1 MNRVAAIVGC
11 CGVFSSGALGQDR
24 SDVVVN
30 LDRTTHAPA
39 ARVSI
44 TGLLSDPAFLN
55 AMRSGFPLYIE
66 YQIELR
72 QTRSNWFDRTVARES
87 YEYVVLYDPVRETF
101 VVEDFVG
108 REELPGEI
116 ALRRRLAAIY
126 EFQLVPDDEGEFYYS
141 ATINART
148 LSDKDVDEVFDWLK
162 GDEDVT
168 SVRRRGI
175 ITRSA
180 RRLLVLVAPLPR
192 LTKSARSQTFRWP

>member
-11 CGVFSSGALGQDR
+11 CAVFSSGALGQDR
-24 SDVVVN
+24 SDVVVD
-30 LDRTTHAPA
+30 LDRTTDAPA

-44 TGLLSDPAFLN
+44 TGLLSDPGFLN

-72 QTRSNWFDRTVARES
+72 EARPNWFDRTVARES

-116 ALRRRLAAIY
+116 SLRRRLAAVY
-126 EFQLVPDDEGEFYYS
+126 GFQLIPDDEGEFYYS
-141 ATINART
+141 ATVHART
-148 LSDKDVDEVFDWLK
+148 LSDKEVDEVFDWLK
-162 GDEDVT
+162 GDDDTT

-180 RRLLVLVAPLPR
+180 RRLLVRIAPLPR
-192 LTKSARSQTFRWP
+192 LTKSARSRTFRWP